1 MVRFHARMDIFGLEA
16 RELERGH
23 WLCGAGRIAKVIRDS
38 DGDVLLT
45 FSEVA
50 PNSVA
55 SNLGDDE
62 CLSLRPDALVRI
74 ESTK

>member
-1 MVRFHARMDIFGLEA
+1 MVRFHARMDIVGLEA
-16 RELERGH
+16 RELERGQ

-50 PNSVA
+50 PKSVA
-55 SNLGDDE
+55 ANLGDDE
-62 CLSLRPDALVRI
+62 CLSLRPDAWVRI
-74 ESTK
+74 EATK

>member
-1 MVRFHARMDIFGLEA
+1 MQRMDIVGLEA

-23 WLCGAGRIAKVIRDS
+23 WLCGAGKISKVIRDS

-55 SNLGDDE
+55 ANLGEDE
-62 CLSLRPDALVRI
+62 CLSLRPDAWVRI
-74 ESTK
+74 EVTK